1 MFICSRPSEI
11 VWVTKY
17 STHVLHL
24 DTDLWINWILRE
36 LKAGDKAL
44 GDGTTIIFHAPEGAQ
59 SLYHFWISI
68 YPHLNWIRVPSQSA
82 AQNI

>member
-17 STHVLHL
+17 SIHVLHL

-36 LKAGDKAL
+36 LKAGD
-44 GDGTTIIFHAPEGAQ
+44 
-59 SLYHFWISI
+59 
-68 YPHLNWIRVPSQSA
+68 
-82 AQNI
+82 